1 MPLMRISRSDCE
13 NSASPKTLPYQ
24 GAPICRWRQKQT
36 ILDLLPLDENI
47 LGFSNRW
54 YKPAMEFAQDHQLGP
69 GLRIRVVTAVYFCA
83 TKLEAFRR
91 RGKGDYLSSHDLED
105 LISVVD
111 GRLELVDEM
120 QVAPEEVRLTSL
132 SKSRNCST
140 SDLLWMRYRATFFR
154 MRPIKSGSRRSWH
167 A

>member
-1 MPLMRISRSDCE
+1 
-13 NSASPKTLPYQ
+13 
-24 GAPICRWRQKQT
+24 
-36 ILDLLPLDENI
+36 LDLLPLDENI

-120 QVAPEEVRLTSL
+120 QVAPEEVRAYIAFEV
-132 SKSRNCST
+132 KK
-140 SDLLWMRYRATFFR
+140 LLD
-154 MRPIKSGSRRSWH
+154 IRSFVD
-167 A
+167 ALPGYLLPDAANQVRVTTLMARLKQIAAL